1 MPHNITLQGR
11 DFQNAPA
18 LIVPK
23 TGGGTAKFFADL
35 KPYLLRPDAELVE
48 TYTHD
53 SLVVTD
59 DEVTLP
65 AWKSTAATTIL
76 ASENLTP
83 QITLDYEN
91 YDWFVLERFL
101 TAPVYSTDT
110 PAKSR
115 NEYSIGSVMY
125 ELVSIPADSFKA
137 ANGTLYASRS
147 VGTNAYT
154 CYRLLYWSSASALG
168 VYTSTSYGIH
178 QVATAPSISS
188 GKWTIKTPA
197 VSFRGHS
204 SYLTETVYGTV
215 TDIRRQFAIEVY
227 KAPKSN
233 MNIDGWGLQQ
243 QAMRILGNVKSNN
256 GVLT

>member
-11 DFQNAPA
+11 DFPNAPA
-18 LIVPK
+18 LVVPK

-59 DEVTLP
+59 DEVTPP
-65 AWKSTAATTIL
+65 AWKSTAAITIL

-83 QITLDYEN
+83 RITLDYEG
-91 YDWFVLERFL
+91 YDWFALERFL
-101 TAPVYSTDT
+101 TTPAYNTDT

-125 ELVSIPADSFKA
+125 ELVNIPADSFEA

-147 VGTNAYT
+147 VGANTYT

-204 SYLTETVYGTV
+204 SYLTEAVYGTV
-215 TDIRRQFAIEVY
+215 TDIRRQFVIEVY

-233 MNIDGWGLQQ
+233 MNMDGWGLQQ
-243 QAMRILGNVKSNN
+243 QALRILNDVKSNN

>member
-11 DFQNAPA
+11 NFPNAPA

-83 QITLDYEN
+83 QITLDYDDC
-91 YDWFVLERFL
+91 DWFVLERFL
-101 TAPVYSTDT
+101 ITPVYSTDT

-243 QAMRILGNVKSNN
+243 QALRILGNVKSNN

>member
-11 DFQNAPA
+11 DFPNAPA
-18 LIVPK
+18 LVVPK

-83 QITLDYEN
+83 QITLDYDD

-101 TAPVYSTDT
+101 ATPVYSTDT

-137 ANGTLYASRS
+137 ANGTLYVSRS

-243 QAMRILGNVKSNN
+243 QTLRILGNVKSNN

>member
-11 DFQNAPA
+11 DFPNAPA

-83 QITLDYEN
+83 QITLDYDD

-101 TAPVYSTDT
+101 IIPVYSTDT

-233 MNIDGWGLQQ
+233 MNVDGWGLQQ
-243 QAMRILGNVKSNN
+243 QALRILNDVKSNN